1 MKVLLLD
8 DVKSRKGE
16 LTTAL
21 EKSKY
26 KVTVCSTCNE
36 FISAVEDQSIGCLC
50 LDYDTWHK
58 GRSIYGYFNIPKRM
72 ERTPI
77 IVYNSPTH
85 YSAITNRAKH
95 EKDRMLPKPTEAF
108 SLVEAVAQCA

>member
-1 MKVLLLD
+1 
-8 DVKSRKGE
+8 
-16 LTTAL
+16 
-21 EKSKY
+21 
-26 KVTVCSTCNE
+26 
-36 FISAVEDQSIGCLC
+36 
-50 LDYDTWHK
+50 
-58 GRSIYGYFNIPKRM
+58 M